1 MPKHVIQRT
10 DEIPTEDW
18 IQCLELAASLDYTN
32 AHQIPPFQKWLVAVL
47 AIDWLTGKRIN
58 EILRL
63 KRKDITNTKSEIKL
77 KFLVGKKRSRGT
89 PIEMQPYQKARNIEH
104 KAVPY
109 ITSYLEEYDK
119 RLETDIDIAKYIKD
133 IGGYLFP
140 CPSTERTKTVK
151 TTFTNGKGEKET
163 REYTYQQLGGYM
175 KEENAF
181 YWLQKVNAQ
190 LPPEKRIYFHYGRHS
205 IGIKMAYQG
214 RSPYQIAE
222 VLDETVDAALQ
233 YTKHASAYSSEWTK
247 ETE

>member
-18 IQCLELAASLDYTN
+18 LLHLDMAEKLDYTN
-32 AHQIPPFQKWLVAVL
+32 AHQIPPFQRWLMAVL

-63 KRKDITNTKSEIKL
+63 KRKDVTETKHEIKF
-77 KFLVGKKRSRGT
+77 KFFVGKKRNRGT
-89 PIEMQPYQKARNIEH
+89 PIEMQPYQKARTLEH
-104 KAVPY
+104 KAVPF
-109 ITSYLEEYDK
+109 IQAYLQEYDI
-119 RLETDIDIAKYIKD
+119 RISTDPVIAKYIKEA
-133 IGGYLFP
+133 GGYLFP
-140 CPSTERTKTVK
+140 CPSNPRVKTVK
-151 TTFTNGKGEKET
+151 TTFINGKGEKET
-163 REYTYQQLGGYM
+163 RAYTYQQLGGYM
-175 KEENAF
+175 KEENAY
-181 YWLQKVNAQ
+181 YWHEKINTQ
-190 LPPEKRIYFHYGRHS
+190 LPPEQRIYFHYGRHS

-233 YTKHASAYSSEWTK
+233 YTKHASGYSSEWTK

>member
-10 DEIPTEDW
+10 DEIPTAEWEHHLD
-18 IQCLELAASLDYTN
+18 LASKIDYAN
-32 AHQIPPFQKWLVAVL
+32 AHQIPPFQLWLVAVL

-63 KRKDITNTKSEIKL
+63 KRKDISNNQHEIKI

-89 PIEMQPYQKARNIEH
+89 PIEMQPYQKARNIAH

-109 ITSYLEEYDK
+109 ILKYLQEYDN
-119 RLETDIDIAKYIKD
+119 RLAIDTDIAKYVKD

-140 CPSTERTKTVK
+140 APSSPRTKTVN

-163 REYTYQQLGGYM
+163 RAYTYEQLGGYI

-181 YWLQKVNAQ
+181 YWLQKINAQ
-190 LPPEKRIYFHYGRHS
+190 VPPEQRIYFHYGRHS

-222 VLDETVDAALQ
+222 ILDETVDAALQ
-233 YTKHASAYSSEWTK
+233 YTKHASGYSSEWTK

>member
-10 DEIPTEDW
+10 DEIPTEEWQDK
-18 IQCLELAASLDYTN
+18 LDLASKIDYAE
-32 AHQIPPFQKWLVAVL
+32 AHQLPPFQLWLVAIL

-63 KRKDITNTKSEIKL
+63 KRHDIMINKTEIKI
-77 KFLVGKKRSRGT
+77 KFLVGKKKSRKT
-89 PIEMQPYQKARNIEH
+89 PTEMQPYQKSRNIKH

-109 ITSYLEEYDK
+109 ILAYLEEYDT
-119 RLETDIDIAKYIKD
+119 RLKEDTVIAQYIKD
-133 IGGYLFP
+133 TGGYLFP
-140 CPSTERTKTVK
+140 CPSKPRTKIVK
-151 TTFTNGKGEKET
+151 TTFINGKGENET
-163 REYTYQQLGGYM
+163 REYTYQQIGGYL

-181 YWLQKVNAQ
+181 YWLQKINKQ

-222 VLDETVDAALQ
+222 ILDETVDAALA
-233 YTKHASAYSSEWTK
+233 YTKHASGFSSEWTK